1 VRDHLLACL
10 GVVALLLLNGCS
22 GEADD
27 AGAPDEGASAAVAG
41 SVDPDGDGDGDD
53 GEDADDDGPSSSRRE
68 RSVTVN
74 VARAAAGDLV
84 LPILAEGALEA
95 RHDVTLETELR
106 GRVVRVHVE
115 EGDRV
120 TKGDL
125 LVELDAREYRVALQE
140 AEAEYRESLA
150 RLAAEGDLENLDGE
164 ALAALTDTP
173 PGGIPPATDD
183 SASMAAIVEEV
194 EAMREGAY
202 RQEVM
207 VARSGVST
215 ARAALQRAR
224 LDLERTQFRAP
235 FDGVVEDLTETLGEQ
250 LAVGTPVCRI
260 VDDQALVARLE
271 VLESDLGGLER
282 GRPVI
287 LGIPSLADT
296 VRARVDVVG
305 STVDPDSR
313 TCHVLLFVDNPDGR
327 RKPGMYVRAAVA
339 GDARPD
345 QLLVPNEAILTR
357 DGRPLLFKVEGDRA
371 KWLYV
376 QLGAR
381 NDAVV
386 AITRVNQGG
395 SLAPGDSV
403 VVSNHLTLA
412 HEAKVKVRRTVPLA
426 DPWSAE

>member
-1 VRDHLLACL
+1 MRTPLLAL
-10 GVVALLLLNGCS
+10 LTVLSVALLPGCS
-22 GEADD
+22 GEGGDPADP
-27 AGAPDEGASAAVAG
+27 AEGATAEATEVSEAA
-41 SVDPDGDGDGDD
+41 DEDDGDD
-53 GEDADDDGPSSSRRE
+53 DSASGSSGRRE

-74 VARAAAGDLV
+74 VARATTGDLV

-106 GRVVRVHVE
+106 GRVARVHVV
-115 EGDRV
+115 EGERV
-120 TKGDL
+120 KKGDL

-140 AEAEYRESLA
+140 AEADYRESMA
-150 RLAAEGDLENLDGE
+150 RLAAEGDLQNLSGE
-164 ALAALTDTP
+164 DLAALTDIP
-173 PGGIPPATDD
+173 PGTAAPATDD
-183 SASMAAIVEEV
+183 GTSMDAIVEEV

-224 LDLERTQFRAP
+224 LDVERTQFRAP
-235 FDGVVEDLTETLGEQ
+235 FDGVVEDLTDTLGEQ
-250 LAVGTPVCRI
+250 LPVGTPVCRI

-271 VLESDLGGLER
+271 VLESDLRGLVQ

-296 VRARVDVVG
+296 VRATVDVVG

-313 TCHVLLFVDNPDGR
+313 TCHVLLFVENPDGR
-327 RKPGMYVRAAVA
+327 RKPGMYVRAAIA
-339 GDARPD
+339 GDTRAD
-345 QLLVPNEAILTR
+345 ELLVPNEAILTR

-386 AITRVNQGG
+386 AITRVSQGG
-395 SLAPGDSV
+395 TLAAGDSV

-412 HEAKVKVRRTVPLA
+412 HEAKVKVRRAVPLA
-426 DPWSAE
+426 DPWSTD